1 MSAEIMGGSFVPA
14 GYTSRVAPPEP
25 WSVDGVTVTR
35 EFVGAAIE
43 RWLKEGASAEDLS
56 RALKVPVGA
65 LATYRANPL
74 QIPRGIVPKF
84 MAVYRGQDKLSCVA
98 KPGAS
103 GGAPV
108 PAPKKAEKKRG
119 VGKISLS
126 LLKRDDPRYKV
137 LRGLRLL
144 VDVFHVSQKK
154 IAAAAEVSAMTVSLW
169 YRLEKYPKRA
179 KALAILEMAARGRK
193 RRAASAATG
202 TAPLRAPTSTKEAPS
217 PIIPLIPRRADE
229 ISTAETRNGE
239 LPEEPKT
246 ENERLREQHRADL
259 EVIAFLAGKLLQ
271 AERNEPAREDAR
283 RMEAAKS

>member
-25 WSVDGVTVTR
+25 WSVDVDGVTVTR

-169 YRLEKYPKRA
+169 YRLERYPKRA

-202 TAPLRAPTSTKEAPS
+202 TAPLRAPTPTKEAPS
-217 PIIPLIPRRADE
+217 PIIPQRADE
-229 ISTAETRNGE
+229 ISTAGGRNDD
-239 LPEEPKT
+239 LPEKPKT
-246 ENERLREQHRADL
+246 ENERLRKRHQADL

-271 AERNEPAREDAR
+271 AERDKLAREDAH
-283 RMEAAKS
+283 RMGAAKS